1 MEKEKAILD
10 YMKKLDISREE
21 AEQLWEDDQADF
33 IGEEGEKMTQKA
45 KKIKRYEQTA
55 ERKERKPKERK
66 VDTEKAFI
74 LDYLK
79 KGLALLIDGETIKT
93 ENEVKLHFTYNS
105 SEYSVTLTKHRA
117 KKEK

>member
-33 IGEEGEKMTQKA
+33 IGEEGEEMTQKA

-55 ERKERKPKERK
+55 EKKERKPKERK
-66 VDTEKAFI
+66 VDDEKKF
-74 LDYLK
+74 LL
-79 KGLALLIDGETIKT
+79 LALANGLHDVNIEEVTT
-93 ENEVKLHFTYNS
+93 ENEVKLHFVYNS
-105 SEYSVTLTKHRA
+105 NSYSVTLTKHRA